1 MASTLREFVI
11 ALDKPTVDFWREA
24 LSNLRQLHNDIWN
37 GVRFFLTVNG
47 IVIAG
52 FAALLRSPDH
62 DYVQAGMLLL
72 LLATGIFLTIQAR
85 SILVRHRGYYL
96 GMLIRKTL
104 IEKQLGFYDFLLSED
119 LEDPRIDLSFPWQV
133 DHQFLSEFSRD
144 IAKWHSEQEKRPGLI
159 TTTLFRIY
167 DVTLGL
173 YAVLGLG
180 VAALLYVGYFCK

>member
-72 LLATGIFLTIQAR
+72 LLATGIFLTMQAR
-85 SILVRHRGYYL
+85 SILVRHRSYYL

-119 LEDPRIDLSFPWQV
+119 SEHLRIDLSFPWQV
-133 DHQFLSEFSRD
+133 DHQFLSEFSKD
-144 IAKWHSEQEKRPGLI
+144 IAKWRSEQEKRPGLI

-180 VAALLYVGYFCK
+180 VATLLYVGYFCK